1 MHHQLLIFKIM
12 EIKISSKQMLMV
24 LRILCWI
31 IFIGLCIE
39 AGGILFNLFYTLLY
53 NPIGAGFFWNQI
65 DFSSLYQFDKGHFIV
80 VTSIMS
86 IVSILKA
93 LMFYLIIRII
103 ENKELSLTSP
113 FNHSVRKFILLEAFI
128 SFGIGF
134 FSNYGLNY
142 TEWLANQNI
151 KMPTIHLLKIAGGDV
166 WLFMGVILFVI
177 AYIFKRGIE
186 LQEENDLTV

>member
-31 IFIGLCIE
+31 IFIGLSIE

-80 VTSIMS
+80 VTGIMS
-86 IVSILKA
+86 IIAILKA
-93 LMFYLIIRII
+93 IMFYLIIRII

-134 FSNYGLNY
+134 FTNYGMNY

-151 KMPTIHLLKIAGGDV
+151 KMPTIHVLKIAGGDV

-177 AYIFKRGIE
+177 AYVFKRGIE
-186 LQEENDLTV
+186 LQEEIDLTV

>member
-1 MHHQLLIFKIM
+1 M
-12 EIKISSKQMLMV
+12 EIKISSKQMLLV

-39 AGGILFNLFYTLLY
+39 AGGILFNLFHTLLY

-65 DFSSLYQFDKGHFIV
+65 DFSALYQFDKGQFIV
-80 VTSIMS
+80 VTGIMS
-86 IVSILKA
+86 IVAILKA
-93 LMFYLIIRII
+93 IMFYLIIRII

-113 FNHSVRKFILLEAFI
+113 FNHSVRKFILIQAYI

-142 TEWLANQNI
+142 TDWLVKQNI
-151 KMPTIHLLKIAGGDV
+151 QMPTIHLLKIAGADV
-166 WLFMGVILFVI
+166 WLFMGVILIVL

-186 LQEENDLTV
+186 LQEEIDLTV

>member
-1 MHHQLLIFKIM
+1 M
-12 EIKISSKQMLMV
+12 EIKISSKQMLLV

-65 DFSSLYQFDKGHFIV
+65 DFSSLYQFDKGHFVV
-80 VTSIMS
+80 VTVIMS
-86 IVSILKA
+86 LVALLKA
-93 LMFYLIIRII
+93 LMFYLIIRIT
-103 ENKELSLTSP
+103 ENKQLSITSP

-134 FSNYGLNY
+134 FSNYGMNY

-151 KMPTIHLLKIAGGDV
+151 KMPSIHVLKVVGGDV
-166 WLFMGVILFVI
+166 WLFMGVILFVL
-177 AYIFKRGIE
+177 AFIFKRGIE
-186 LQEENDLTV
+186 LQEELDLTV